1 MIARVIK
8 EMESEEKKGQ
18 KLGAQI
24 ADGSKDREDFTPCPL
39 RSVII
44 PSLWVLW
51 LSLLANHK
59 EKWDMFWECKITCA
73 WGDVTLMLRKGGEKK
88 VVG

>member
-24 ADGSKDREDFTPCPL
+24 AHGSKDREDFTPCPL

-44 PSLWVLW
+44 PSL
-51 LSLLANHK
+51 
-59 EKWDMFWECKITCA
+59 
-73 WGDVTLMLRKGGEKK
+73 
-88 VVG
+88 

>member
-73 WGDVTLMLRKGGEKK
+73 WGDVTSMLRKGGKK
-88 VVG
+88 K